1 MLLEELNHAQS
12 GDDQA
17 MLNLISKFL
26 PLIKKYG
33 RRLGY
38 EDAANDLIADFIE
51 FISEWNLNNFHQSSD
66 GAAVKYIA
74 QSLYHIYLKR
84 LKFQIEIEPKCISME
99 ELTPGQLNVLSAK
112 TATWDKYTLSTV
124 IPDGLLTP
132 REFFILISMS
142 YIADNY
148 FLQAG
153 NTLETVTILFYCAN
167 EAISIIENAAK
178 IGIPVPEKLK
188 NLFNSIKE
196 KN

>member
-1 MLLEELNHAQS
+1 
-12 GDDQA
+12 
-17 MLNLISKFL
+17 
-26 PLIKKYG
+26 
-33 RRLGY
+33 
-38 EDAANDLIADFIE
+38 
-51 FISEWNLNNFHQSSD
+51 
-66 GAAVKYIA
+66 
-74 QSLYHIYLKR
+74 
-84 LKFQIEIEPKCISME
+84 
-99 ELTPGQLNVLSAK
+99 
-112 TATWDKYTLSTV
+112 
-124 IPDGLLTP
+124 
-132 REFFILISMS
+132 MS

>member
-1 MLLEELNHAQS
+1 MLMEELNHAQS

-51 FISEWNLNNFHQSSD
+51 FISKWNLNNFHQSSD

-74 QSLYHIYLKR
+74 QSLYHIYLER

-99 ELTPGQLNVLSAK
+99 ELTPGQLRTPLCKIS
-112 TATWDKYTLSTV
+112 ST
-124 IPDGLLTP
+124 G
-132 REFFILISMS
+132 E
-142 YIADNY
+142 
-148 FLQAG
+148 
-153 NTLETVTILFYCAN
+153 
-167 EAISIIENAAK
+167 IEQRFRLN
-178 IGIPVPEKLK
+178 
-188 NLFNSIKE
+188 
-196 KN
+196 